1 MAAVGFNRVWGGLL
15 IACNSYQ
22 IQSVKFKN
30 SLILKFLIKR
40 NPLLWNLKIIPPER
54 SIHDNYKHE
63 LPFNYQEFMTIHD
76 NSCLKKYYLFE

>member
-1 MAAVGFNRVWGGLL
+1 MLGKKRFVLTSNPPFLRRKMAAVGFNRVWGGLL

-40 NPLLWNLKIIPPER
+40 NPLLWNLK
-54 SIHDNYKHE
+54 
-63 LPFNYQEFMTIHD
+63 
-76 NSCLKKYYLFE
+76 